1 MSEMIKN
8 TLLSIIT
15 DTILIII
22 VVTIIARQEE
32 EAECDRH
39 EFIAVSYTAPAL
51 ALDEDENDDVDLDY
65 SNDVVSTFEHCCHH
79 HVADELIS
87 FLYSH
92 LSFFTLPEPCD
103 FSWQTKHS
111 ACLVIY
117 GLWKTVSSSSS
128 YSLSTRNRAQYC
140 ESESCISRG
149 TRSHSQ

>member
-1 MSEMIKN
+1 MSLRLW
-8 TLLSIIT
+8 LLDVNRYHCYSYCQTSKCDCGDYGRDDNEHIIIT
-15 DTILIII
+15 ITILIII

-51 ALDEDENDDVDLDY
+51 ALDEDDDKDLDY

-79 HVADELIS
+79 HVADELIL

-92 LSFFTLPEPCD
+92 LSFFTLTEPCD

-111 ACLVIY
+111 SCLVIY
-117 GLWKTVSSSSS
+117 EK
-128 YSLSTRNRAQYC
+128 R
-140 ESESCISRG
+140 
-149 TRSHSQ
+149 